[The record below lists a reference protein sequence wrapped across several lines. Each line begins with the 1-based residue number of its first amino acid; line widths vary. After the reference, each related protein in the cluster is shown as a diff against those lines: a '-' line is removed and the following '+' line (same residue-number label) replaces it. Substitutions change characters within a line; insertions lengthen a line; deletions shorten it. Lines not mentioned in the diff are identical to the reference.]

1 MASRI
6 LVVDDEPSVSDTL
19 CDFLRGEGYAPES
32 TDSVEGA
39 IARCE
44 SDPPDLVTLDYK
56 LPGVSSMDLLA
67 HLKMLDPGLP
77 VVFLTGQGSIEI
89 AVKALQSGAD
99 HFLTKPIDLPALLAI
114 VKRLITDRH
123 NRQKLRAG
131 QALRRRHAL
140 DPFVGSSP
148 AIRALGQEARR
159 AVSSAFES
167 PILISGETG
176 SGKGVL
182 AEWLHGH
189 SARAEEP
196 FVDINCAGLSRELLE
211 SELFGHEKGAFTG
224 ALSSKQGLL
233 EVADRGTAFFDE
245 IGEMAPS
252 IQAALLKAMEEKRFR
267 RLGSTRERQVDV
279 RVIAATQGDL
289 QEDVRKG
296 RFREDLYYRVNVLQ
310 LRVPALRD
318 RREDIPMLAERI
330 RDQLGQ
336 ELGRAAP
343 RLSAEAMDTLVG
355 RSWPGNIREL
365 RNELER
371 AIMVCAS
378 GTIERSDLLAGTGP
392 GASLPADFAHGTL
405 DEVERRYV
413 LHVLESEGGH
423 VERTAQR
430 LGIPRSSLY
439 QRLKTYGVGPRV
451 RVATS
456 KDRR

>member
-1 MASRI
+1 M
-6 LVVDDEPSVSDTL
+6 VDDEPSVSDTL
-19 CDFLRGEGYAPES
+19 CEFLRGEGFAPEFS
-32 TDSVEGA
+32 ASVESA

-44 SDPPDLVTLDYK
+44 SDAPDLVILDYQ
-56 LPGVSSMDLLA
+56 LPGASSMDLLV
-67 HLKMLDPGLP
+67 HLKNLDSGLP

-89 AVKALQSGAD
+89 AVQAIQSGAD
-99 HFLTKPIDLPALLAI
+99 HFLTKPVDLQALL
-114 VKRLITDRH
+114 VVVQRLIADRH
-123 NRQKLRAG
+123 DRKKLRAG
-131 QALRRRHAL
+131 LALRGRRAV
-140 DPFVGSSP
+140 DPFVGNSP

-159 AVSSAFES
+159 AASSAFES

-182 AEWLHGH
+182 AAWLHEH

-233 EVADRGTAFFDE
+233 EVADGGTAFFDE
-245 IGEMAPS
+245 IGEMAPA

-289 QEDVRKG
+289 QDHVRNG

-318 RREDIPMLAERI
+318 RREDIPLLAKRI
-330 RDQLGQ
+330 LDQLGH
-336 ELGRAAP
+336 ELGRAAL
-343 RLSAEAMDTLVG
+343 RLSADATATLVG

-371 AIMVCAS
+371 AIMVCAT
-378 GTIERSDLLAGTGP
+378 GTIERCDLLPGTGP
-392 GASLPADFAHGTL
+392 GASLPAEFAHGTL
-405 DEVERRYV
+405 DEVERRYI
-413 LHVLESEGGH
+413 LHVLETEGGH
-423 VERTAQR
+423 VERTAHR